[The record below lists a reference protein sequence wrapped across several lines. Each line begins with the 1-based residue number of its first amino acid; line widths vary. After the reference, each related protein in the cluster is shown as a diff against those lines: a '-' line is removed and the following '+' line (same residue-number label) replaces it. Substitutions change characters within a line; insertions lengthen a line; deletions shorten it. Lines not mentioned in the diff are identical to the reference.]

1 VVFIQTFL
9 VGRAAALGAGISMG
23 FAEALSD
30 DGSLA
35 GRGSPWLRW
44 LVCAGMTTV
53 GGLGHALPYLL
64 PSFWLGTAVAAAM
77 VLAGLAAIA
86 WIRHHW
92 MDTPWFSAT
101 LQVVLGGAVVFAVGV
116 LIGSS

>member
-1 VVFIQTFL
+1 
-9 VGRAAALGAGISMG
+9 
-23 FAEALSD
+23 
-30 DGSLA
+30 
-35 GRGSPWLRW
+35 
-44 LVCAGMTTV
+44 
-53 GGLGHALPYLL
+53 
-64 PSFWLGTAVAAAM
+64 VAAAM